1 MQSDFTNIREKAL
14 TASISLLFIL
24 FIIMLPRYN
33 DVAKVWFVILILT
46 AFGYLVFNLREIK
59 STTGAERAFLGAVIA
74 NFLWIAFTYY
84 INGEPGRGSSF
95 LWGRHF
101 YLLFAIPLFFL
112 FRKVTVSD
120 RVIILA
126 LFSSIL
132 FSLTDI
138 VIDLSQNID
147 YRLQG
152 MNPNSFG
159 PIQLC
164 LSGILFFYFIKN
176 PGHWLRWLT
185 LVGFLLGIATVVF
198 SKSRN
203 TWMTLVVLS
212 VFFAFYLAGSQS
224 LCKRAGMAI
233 GITLLLASAYFLPI
247 VENRVD
253 QTIQSLSSYIE
264 SDDYRDQART
274 TSLGVRIELW
284 KTAWK
289 IFLENP
295 VLGVGVGGF
304 KVEAR
309 KNSERYQV
317 NQAIHIFKYVHNQ
330 YLAALSTRGFPGLI
344 LFLLVMVLPIY
355 IAMSRKSH
363 ERDSHVAQLAVI
375 LICMNYLIG
384 CLAEDHFEAK
394 SATMFFGM
402 MLPFMLARIS
412 AGSAS
417 TPILH
422 NE

>member
-1 MQSDFTNIREKAL
+1 MQSEFTNVREKAL

-33 DVAKVWFVILILT
+33 DVARAWFVILILA
-46 AFGYLVFNLREIK
+46 AFGYLVFNFKEIK

-84 INGEPGRGSSF
+84 INGEPGRGSTF

-101 YLLFAIPLFFL
+101 YLLFVIPLFFL
-112 FRKVTVSD
+112 FRKVTVSG
-120 RVIILA
+120 RVVILT

-138 VIDLSQNID
+138 VIDLGQNID
-147 YRLQG
+147 HRLQG
-152 MNPNSFG
+152 MNPNAFG

-164 LSGILFFYFIKN
+164 LSGILFFYFIEK
-176 PGHWLRWLT
+176 PGQGLRWLA
-185 LVGFLLGIATVVF
+185 LAGFTLGIATVVF
-198 SKSRN
+198 SKSRS
-203 TWMTLVVLS
+203 TWMTLAVLS
-212 VFFAFYLAGSQS
+212 MFFALYLTGSQS
-224 LCKRAGMAI
+224 LRKRAGMAI
-233 GITLLLASAYFLPI
+233 GITLILASTCLIPI
-247 VENRVD
+247 VENRID
-253 QTIQSLSSYIE
+253 NAIQSLSNYIE

-317 NQAIHIFKYVHNQ
+317 NEAIHKYKYAHNQ

-344 LFLLVMVLPIY
+344 LFLLVMMLPIY

-363 ERDSHVAQLAVI
+363 ERNSQVAQLAVI

-412 AGSAS
+412 TGRAS
-417 TPILH
+417 TPILQ